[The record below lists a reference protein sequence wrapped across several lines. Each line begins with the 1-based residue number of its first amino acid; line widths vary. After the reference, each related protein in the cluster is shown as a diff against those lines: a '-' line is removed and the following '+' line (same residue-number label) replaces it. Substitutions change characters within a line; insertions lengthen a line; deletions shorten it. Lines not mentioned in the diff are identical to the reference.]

1 MAIAVVQC
9 GMKPKTKDSYPASK
23 AAPAPATRHAAVP
36 RAPAHAAISAS
47 ARAIWEE
54 AGRPEGRD
62 TAIWLEAE
70 RRLTTGFDMGRPGD
84 DARAD
89 TRALLG
95 EPDDTLDGRLEGFGE
110 QAGERSATSL

>member
-1 MAIAVVQC
+1 MASAVVQR
-9 GMKPKTKDSYPASK
+9 GMKPKTKDPYPESK
-23 AAPAPATRHAAVP
+23 AAPAPATRHAAAP
-36 RAPAHAAISAS
+36 RAPAHAVISAS
-47 ARAIWEE
+47 AKALWEE

-62 TAIWLEAE
+62 LAIWLEAE
-70 RRLTTGFDMGRPGD
+70 RRLRSGFDMGRPGD

-95 EPDDTLDGRLEGFGE
+95 EPDDTLDDRLEGFGE